1 MGKSIPFRRSRS
13 GLVLALVSAA
23 FAGEAGAAAGRVEF
37 TIGGATIA
45 GRDGV
50 QRPLAKG
57 TELDN
62 GDTVRTNEG
71 RAQIRFTDGAYVSL
85 QPNTEY
91 SIRDYRYGAG
101 AQSEERGF
109 FGLLKGA
116 MRTVTGAIGR
126 VNRDRYQIAT
136 PTATVGIRGTGGV
149 IQVQDDGSTL
159 VVGTS
164 GIWSL
169 TNPAGSVDVPA
180 GTSALAPT
188 DPNQPPQETTQAPTS
203 GPAPVQEEEPE
214 FVAGEER
221 TPTGEIVIPQASVL
235 VSGDGF
241 AAALAYTAFT
251 GQPFLDGGEFGGF
264 SSASAVF
271 DSLGR
276 LTSITDSA
284 FSGAIQVATLD
295 PAAADPGRHAES
307 GTDGIL
313 AWGRWIGSVNI
324 SGFEGSFTEVYSPN
338 QGFHYVVGVPTATIP
353 TSGTATYSLLGATSP
368 TYTDG
373 RTIPGSVTGG
383 TLGVAWGGSGA
394 YDVSLSGFT
403 VQMPDTQYRLDGSQ
417 TVFTPVPYFGFGAA
431 VTSPTSC
438 ASTGCNASVTGFFAG
453 TNAERAGISYHIQ
466 DFDLTKDVLGAAA
479 FKKN

>member
-1 MGKSIPFRRSRS
+1 MM
-13 GLVLALVSAA
+13 LALISAA

-37 TIGGATIA
+37 VVGGVTVA

-50 QRPLAKG
+50 QRPLARG

-62 GDTVRTNEG
+62 GDTVRTNDG
-71 RAQIRFTDGAYVSL
+71 RAQIRFTDGAYTSL
-85 QPNTEY
+85 QPNTEFG
-91 SIRDYRYGAG
+91 IRDYRFENRADGN
-101 AQSEERGF
+101 ERGF

-126 VNRDRYQIAT
+126 INRDRYQIST

-159 VVGTS
+159 VIGTS

-203 GPAPVQEEEPE
+203 GPAPVQEEPVE

-221 TPTGEIVIPQASVL
+221 NTRGEIVIPQPSAL
-235 VSGDGF
+235 VSGSGF
-241 AAALAYTAFT
+241 AAALAYTTF
-251 GQPFLDGGEFGGF
+251 GSSPGLDGGEFGGF
-264 SSASAVF
+264 QSAAAVF

-276 LTSITDSA
+276 LTAITDSG
-284 FSGAIQVATLD
+284 FSGTIQMAALNPSAAT
-295 PAAADPGRHAES
+295 PGTHAEF

-313 AWGRWIGSVNI
+313 AWGRWTGTVTIF
-324 SGFEGSFTEVYSPN
+324 GFEGTLTEVYSAN
-338 QGFHYVVGVPTATIP
+338 QGFHYVVGMPTASLP
-353 TSGTATYSLLGATSP
+353 TSGSATYSLLGASSP
-368 TYTDG
+368 TYADG
-373 RTIPGSVTGG
+373 LLPPGSLTGG
-383 TLGVAWGGSGA
+383 TLGVSWGTGS
-394 YDVSLSGFT
+394 YDVSLANFR
-403 VQMPDTQYRLDGSQ
+403 VQMSDAQYTFSGSQ
-417 TVFTPVPYFGFGAA
+417 TVFSATAFFGMSGS

-438 ASTGCNASVTGFFAG
+438 SCSGCGATVTGFFAG
-453 TNAERAGISYHIQ
+453 TNAERAGVAYHIQ
-466 DFDLTKDVLGAAA
+466 DFDRSKDILGAAA
-479 FKKN
+479 FTKN